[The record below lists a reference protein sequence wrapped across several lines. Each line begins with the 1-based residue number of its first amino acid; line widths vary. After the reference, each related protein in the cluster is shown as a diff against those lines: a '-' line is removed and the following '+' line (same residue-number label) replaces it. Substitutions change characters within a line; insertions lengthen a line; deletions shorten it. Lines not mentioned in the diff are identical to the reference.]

1 MRAGPNE
8 EPMKQGLPEE
18 GESVRETE
26 TWLEVMGSLAAGR
39 CEGERGGGGGP
50 SGAGVGDR

>member
-39 CEGERGGGGGP
+39 CEGERGVGGGP